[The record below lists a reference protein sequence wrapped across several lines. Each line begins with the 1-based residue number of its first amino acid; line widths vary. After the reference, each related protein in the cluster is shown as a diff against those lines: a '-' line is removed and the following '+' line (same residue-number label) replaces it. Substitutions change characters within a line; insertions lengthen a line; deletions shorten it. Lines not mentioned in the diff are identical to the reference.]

1 MSHTHDL
8 DYMVLTPA
16 GVPDASL
23 AIAGSRA
30 GAVGLLNL
38 EFASDPDAG
47 RAALSDLRTFGRG
60 RTGVILDATAEELF
74 ALVLTQPSPSLDMI
88 VLNGSAPEQLSHQ
101 VETIHASGRQV
112 YLVVTS
118 LDEAEAGQAAGVDAL
133 IAKGNEAGGWVGEET
148 AFVLLQRLIIRFHLP
163 IWVQGG
169 VGPHTAAACAAAG
182 AAGVVLDNQLL
193 LARES
198 PLPERVKARISAMDG
213 SETLCLG
220 SAAGASFRAY
230 TRPNLP
236 PIEELRR
243 FETSSLSCDQPV
255 EQGSRAWRTFV
266 RERVGWKQP
275 EDSIL
280 AIGQDAAFAA
290 DLAQRFGTVGGILS
304 GLRQSVQDHC
314 SRARHGDILSEG
326 APLAQS
332 HGTRYPIVQ
341 GPMTRVSDRAEFAA
355 AVANAGALPFLALA
369 LLRAPELKVLLESTR
384 EQLVNRPWGV
394 GILGFVPPELRAEQL
409 DVIRACRPP
418 FALIA
423 GGRPDQARVLEDDG
437 IPTYLH
443 VPSPGLLQM
452 YLNDGARRF
461 VFEGRECGGHV
472 GPRTSFVLWDTM
484 IRVLLAELPAGANAG
499 EYHVLFAGGIHDG
512 FSAAMV
518 AAMAAPLAER
528 GIRVGVLIG
537 TAYLFTEEAVQCG
550 AITPGFQQAALTCDR
565 TVLLET
571 GPGHATRCAPSP
583 FAGDFAREKRRLT
596 QSRMSA
602 AEVRNHLEALNIGRL
617 RVASKGVDR
626 NPHFGQDPAAD
637 KLIAVDAED
646 QWLRGMYMI
655 GQAAALGNRT
665 RTLDELHAE
674 ISNGSTKH
682 LNALPVSLPDIESES
697 PAPADVAIVGIGC
710 ILPGA
715 PDLQAFW
722 ANILNKMDA
731 ITEVPA
737 SRWDWRKYYDPDRSA
752 RDKVYSRWGGFID
765 DVAFDPVS
773 YGMPP
778 NSLHSIEPFQLLG
791 LAVVRAALQD
801 AGYLDRPFPRERTSV
816 ILGAGGGGA
825 DLSGNYVVRS
835 SLPSL
840 FGETAAGLTDQLTGV
855 LPEWTEDSFAGILMN
870 VAAGRIAN
878 RFDFG
883 GVNYTVDA
891 ACASSLAAVYLA
903 VRDLETRTSD
913 VAVVGGVDAIQNP
926 FSYLCFSKTQ
936 ALSPTGRCRPF
947 DARADGIAISEGFA
961 AIVLKRLSDAERD
974 GDRIYAV
981 IRGVGGASDGRD
993 RSLTAPRPEGQIRAL
1008 QRAYAQARFSP
1019 STVGLVE
1026 AHGTGTVAGDQAEV
1040 QALSTFFARS
1050 GAERQ
1055 RCAIGSVKSM
1065 IGHTKATAGV
1075 AGLIKVALALHHR
1088 VLPPTLGVT
1097 EPNPKANFPAS
1108 PFYVNTEV
1116 RPWIQDT
1123 EGHPRRA
1130 GVSAFGFGGT
1140 DFHVAVEEY
1149 TGDFR
1154 PAPSTVL
1161 DPWPAELLLW
1171 RRSSRAEILEAVTG
1185 LIEKL
1190 ERGAQPRLADLAY
1203 TLALQASEVEAGFPT
1218 LAIVASTLDD
1228 LFNKLQTARALL
1240 RGDSERE
1247 HNPNG
1252 IHYADKPLAS
1262 TGKVALLFP
1271 GQGSQYV
1278 NMARDLSVAFPE
1290 VRACFDRAD
1299 RILTGAFEQPL
1310 SRYVFP
1316 PPIFSPEDEA
1326 RQRSELTETNIAQ
1339 PALGV
1344 TGLAFLRLLR
1354 SLGVEPGMAAGHS
1367 YGEFVALHAAGSLSE
1382 ENLLRLSEARGR
1394 FMREGAGEDSGTM
1407 AAVDAAP
1414 DALQPLLADPGLTL
1428 ANLNAPQQ
1436 TVISGK
1442 RPSIER
1448 AAAWCAEQGIRVHPL
1463 PVACAFHSPL
1473 VAPAQRRFADLLG
1486 QTPIERPRIPVFS
1499 NTTATAYPED
1509 PGAIADLLAEHLI
1522 RPVEFVREIEAMYR
1536 AGARV
1541 FVEVGPRGVLSRL
1554 TGRILG
1560 NQPHFCVALDQPGR
1574 PGLVH
1579 FLHGLA
1585 ALAAEGVPLHAE
1597 HLQGG
1602 RQVRKLALSTLE
1614 NETGSVASSPT
1625 TWLVNGGRARPVNGR
1640 GPAEMPRV
1648 PLRVAVVN
1656 ETAASAASLKSGD
1669 AAAENSTPA
1678 GRESPDNERS
1688 RVESSTAAAPQPP
1701 GANGGRSASNI
1712 HHPIEPGMPP
1722 APDHRNGH
1730 PPQPHQA
1737 GAQSGN
1743 VDPLS
1748 ERSRRMG
1755 DSNGAHDDRA
1765 RMGSPP
1771 GSPALPRP
1779 STPALTPSFSPPGRL
1794 ADDAISQFQQV
1805 MQHFLDT
1812 QKAVMLAY
1820 LGSQG
1825 TTSTARDW
1833 YESRATAS
1841 AFGQPP
1847 VRESH
1852 MTAIPAS
1859 PTPNQPAPS
1868 PATNGNGHLAGNGA
1882 SRPAPHTPEPPASI
1896 PAPAPVAAA
1905 PVDKP
1910 TPAPTTPVSTVTR
1923 PTRQQLT
1930 DQLLTVV
1937 SERTGYPTEML
1948 ALDADLEADLGIDS
1962 IKRVEIAGTI
1972 LRSLPLPPGTSPDI
1986 EQLTASRTLGQVVET
2001 LERLFA
2007 PATVETALSAPGTGA
2022 PGEDDGRPFEETPA
2036 GAGIGRFLL
2045 QATPAPSVSHP
2056 SGLATSGVV
2065 LILDDETG
2073 IGEQLAAR
2081 LIQRGHRS
2089 IRVVSGDV
2097 SAGEDGVIT
2106 VDLSQ
2111 PDTVARLVEQ
2121 IHAQFGPVSGLVHL
2135 AALRPGANDIGLDSD
2150 GWRARVDQDLTALF
2164 LLAQALRLDLE
2175 RAAESGGAA
2184 VLAATA
2190 LGGAFASDHPVL
2202 PYFPGHG
2209 GIHGFLKT
2217 LAQEWPAIRAKTVDI
2232 APDLPTSV
2240 AALLEAE
2247 LFAADGIVEIGY
2259 RDGQRTRLEL
2269 LPAPRSDP
2277 QGAAPLD
2284 RNSVVLITGGARGIT
2299 AETALKL
2306 AEAYQPTLLL
2316 VGRTPEPAG
2325 PESAQTEG
2333 LTEPQAL
2340 KRALIEQ
2347 HRQSGSPVTPAR
2359 IEAAYRHLLREREL
2373 RLNLERLQQTGA
2385 RIEYLTCDVQDTAAF
2400 GALIDEIY
2408 RRHGRIDGVIHG
2420 AGVIEDKLVRDKQR
2434 SSFER
2439 VVSTKLNG
2447 ALVLANKLRPDTL
2460 RFLVFFSSVSGRF
2473 GNRGQGDY
2481 AAASEILNKLALHL
2495 DQQWPAH
2502 VVSINWGPWLKTGMV
2517 SPEVKRQ
2524 FAERGVVLIP
2534 VDVGCR
2540 RLDEELRSGQK
2551 GEVEVLIAGAKGTG
2565 DGTGTAPEMAVSGF
2579 APAADNGKRGVIN
2592 ISLPLL
2598 AATSRRSHGAD
2609 GGLEIVRPLD
2619 PAHDLYLN
2627 DHRLEG
2633 HPVFPFAMAIELMAE
2648 VAAAGRPEL
2657 EVRSVRQVR
2666 LLRGITVDQ
2675 TGQPV
2680 RVTARPRVPEPGETA
2695 RSSRYLDLTIASA
2708 DDPRIVH
2715 YRGLVELGSRTSG
2728 AGLEDSSW
2736 PGRETWTLDNAM
2748 PFPMSVADAYHT
2760 WLFHGP
2766 LFQGI
2771 TAVEAIGPTGAR
2783 ATLRHSSPL
2792 VCLSGEPG
2800 GDWLID
2806 PVVIDSALQMQLLW
2820 ARLHWDVTLLPSS
2833 VQEYRRFSPL
2843 RSAPRAPGGANEA
2856 AGIRYEL
2863 RIRPESQAPI
2873 CHADHYFYGTDGQ
2886 LLGALTD
2893 MMGVGSTALNRLAGA
2908 SRR

>member
-1 MSHTHDL
+1 MSHNREL

-16 GVPDASL
+16 GIPDASL

-38 EFASDPDAG
+38 EFVSDPVAA
-47 RAALSDLRTFGRG
+47 RAAVSDLTTFGQG
-60 RTGVILDATAEELF
+60 RIGVILDAEAVQLLDF
-74 ALVLTQPSPSLDMI
+74 VLTQSSSNLDLI
-88 VLNGSAPEQLSHQ
+88 ALTSSAPEQLGRQ
-101 VETIHASGRQV
+101 VETIHASGRRA

-148 AFVLLQRLIIRFHLP
+148 AFVLLQRLISRCHLP

-169 VGPHTAAACAAAG
+169 IGLHTAAACAVAG
-182 AAGVVLDNQLL
+182 AAGVVLDSQLL

-198 PLPERVKARISAMDG
+198 PLPERVQARLNAMDG

-220 SAAGASFRAY
+220 TAVGASFRAY

-236 PIEELRR
+236 PVEELRR
-243 FETSSLSCDQPV
+243 FETSSLTGDQPV
-255 EQGSRAWRTFV
+255 ELARQTWRALV
-266 RERVGWKQP
+266 KERVGWQQP
-275 EDSIL
+275 EESIL

-290 DLAQRFGTVGGILS
+290 DLAQRFGTVGGILA

-314 SRARHGDILSEG
+314 SGARPGDVLAEG

-369 LLRAPELKVLLESTR
+369 LLRAPELKTLLESTR
-384 EQLVNRPWGV
+384 QQLGDRPWGV

-409 DVIRACRPP
+409 AVIRACRPP

-452 YLNDGARRF
+452 YLKDGARRF

-484 IRVLLAELPAGANAG
+484 IRVLLAGIPAGALAG

-512 FSAAMV
+512 LSAAMV
-518 AAMAAPLAER
+518 ATMAAPLAER

-550 AITPGFQQAALTCDR
+550 AIALGFQQAALDCDR

-583 FAGDFAREKRRLT
+583 FASDFAWEKRRLT
-596 QSRMSA
+596 QGRLPA
-602 AEVRNHLEALNIGRL
+602 AEIRDHLEALNIGRL

-626 NPHFGQDPAAD
+626 NPRFGQDPEAP
-637 KLIAVDAED
+637 KLVAVDAED
-646 QWLRGMYMI
+646 QWARGMYMI
-655 GQAAALGNRT
+655 GQVAALGNHT
-665 RTLDELHAE
+665 RTLAELHAE
-674 ISNGSTKH
+674 VSKGSTRH
-682 LNALPVSLPDIESES
+682 LNGLPVSFPETESSS
-697 PAPADVAIVGIGC
+697 PEPAEVAIVGIGC
-710 ILPGA
+710 VLPGA
-715 PDLQAFW
+715 PDLPAFW
-722 ANILNKMDA
+722 ANILNKVDA

-737 SRWDWRKYYDPDRSA
+737 SRWDWRQYYDPDRTA

-765 DVAFDPVS
+765 DVPFDPVS
-773 YGMPP
+773 FGMPP

-801 AGYLDRPFPRERTSV
+801 AGFLDRPFPRERTSV

-840 FGETAAGLTDQLTGV
+840 FGESATGLADQLTGI

-903 VRDLETRTSD
+903 VRDLESRTSD
-913 VAVVGGVDAIQNP
+913 VVVVGGVDAIQNP
-926 FSYLCFSKTQ
+926 FAYLCFSKTQ

-947 DARADGIAISEGFA
+947 DAKADGIAISEGFA
-961 AIVLKRLSDAERD
+961 AIVLKRLADAERD

-993 RSLTAPRPEGQIRAL
+993 RSLTAPRPEGQMRAL

-1019 STVGLVE
+1019 ATVGLVE

-1050 GAERQ
+1050 GAGRQ

-1075 AGLIKVALALHHR
+1075 AGLIKVALALYHR

-1108 PFYVNTEV
+1108 PFYVNTEA
-1116 RPWIQDT
+1116 RPWVQET

-1149 TGDFR
+1149 TGNFR
-1154 PAPSTVL
+1154 PAASTVI
-1161 DPWPAELLLW
+1161 DHWPAELLLW
-1171 RRSSRAEILEAVTG
+1171 RRRSRAEILEAVTG
-1185 LIEKL
+1185 LVEKL
-1190 ERGAQPRLADLAY
+1190 EHGAQPRLADLAY
-1203 TLALQASEVEAGFPT
+1203 TLALQASEVESGLPT
-1218 LAIVASTLDD
+1218 LAIVASSLTELTE
-1228 LFNKLQTARALL
+1228 KLQAARALL
-1240 RGDSERE
+1240 RGNSKRE
-1247 HNPNG
+1247 HLPTG
-1252 IHYADKPLAS
+1252 IHYADQPLAS
-1262 TGKVALLFP
+1262 MGKVAFLFP

-1278 NMARDLSVAFPE
+1278 NMARDLSVAFPAL
-1290 VRACFDRAD
+1290 RACFDRAD
-1299 RILTGAFEQPL
+1299 RVLAGAFEQPL

-1316 PPIFSPEDEA
+1316 PPVFLPEDEA
-1326 RQRSELTETNIAQ
+1326 RQRAELTETNIAQ

-1344 TGLAFLRLLR
+1344 TGLAYFHLLR
-1354 SLGVEPGMAAGHS
+1354 SLGVEPAMTAGHS
-1367 YGEFVALHAAGSLSE
+1367 YGEFVALHAAGCLSE
-1382 ENLLRLSEARGR
+1382 ETLLRLSEARGR
-1394 FMREGAGEDSGTM
+1394 FMREGAGDDSGTM

-1436 TVISGK
+1436 TVISGT
-1442 RPSIER
+1442 RASIER
-1448 AAAWCAEQGIRVHPL
+1448 AIAWCAEQGIRVHPL

-1499 NTTATAYPED
+1499 NTTATAYPD
-1509 PGAIADLLAEHLI
+1509 DAQAIADLLAEHLV
-1522 RPVEFVREIEAMYR
+1522 RPVEFVREIEAMYQ

-1541 FVEVGPRGVLSRL
+1541 FVEVGPRVVLSGL

-1560 NQPHFCVALDQPGR
+1560 AQPHLSVALDQPGR

-1579 FLHGLA
+1579 LLHSLA
-1585 ALAAEGVPLHAE
+1585 ALAAEGVPLRAE
-1597 HLQGG
+1597 QLFDG
-1602 RQVRKLALSTLE
+1602 RKVRKLALSTLE
-1614 NETGSVASSPT
+1614 KETGRAALSPT
-1625 TWLVNGGRARPVNGR
+1625 TWLVNGGRARPANDR
-1640 GPAEMPRV
+1640 DSLEIPRV
-1648 PLRVAVVN
+1648 PLRIAVLNGATTSTV
-1656 ETAASAASLKSGD
+1656 SRKSGD
-1669 AAAENSTPA
+1669 AAAETSTPTSP
-1678 GRESPDNERS
+1678 ESPGNGRPE
-1688 RVESSTAAAPQPP
+1688 VESWGVSAPSPP
-1701 GANGGRSASNI
+1701 GTNGGRASGGD
-1712 HHPIEPGMPP
+1712 HHHLEQAMEPVPG
-1722 APDHRNGH
+1722 HQNGH
-1730 PPQPHQA
+1730 PLQA
-1737 GAQSGN
+1737 HDAKTTSGKAN
-1743 VDPLS
+1743 LLS
-1748 ERSRRMG
+1748 ERPRRMG
-1755 DSNGAHDDRA
+1755 ASNGAHDDRA
-1765 RMGSPP
+1765 HMGGPP
-1771 GSPALPRP
+1771 GSPAPPRL
-1779 STPALTPSFSPPGRL
+1779 STPALAPSFTPASER
-1794 ADDAISQFQQV
+1794 ADVAMNQFQQV

-1820 LGSQG
+1820 LGSRG
-1825 TTSTARDW
+1825 TTSNAPEW
-1833 YESRATAS
+1833 YKSRTTAS
-1841 AFGQPP
+1841 AALGQPP
-1847 VRESH
+1847 VREPH
-1852 MTAIPAS
+1852 VAAS
-1859 PTPNQPAPS
+1859 PPVPAPS
-1868 PATNGNGHLAGNGA
+1868 HPVPPPGTNGNGHLAGNGA
-1882 SRPAPHTPEPPASI
+1882 SHPEPRI
-1896 PAPAPVAAA
+1896 PAPAASMPSPAPAVAA

-1910 TPAPTTPVSTVTR
+1910 APTPSNVGATTR
-1923 PTRQQLT
+1923 PTRQQIT

-1937 SERTGYPTEML
+1937 SERTGYPIEML
-1948 ALDADLEADLGIDS
+1948 AIDADLEADLGIDS

-1972 LRSLPLPPGTSPDI
+1972 LRSLDLPPGASPDI

-2007 PATVETALSAPGTGA
+2007 PAATDAALSASGTGA
-2022 PGEDDGRPFEETPA
+2022 LREDDGRPFEETPA
-2036 GAGIGRFLL
+2036 GAGIGRFLI
-2045 QATPAPSVSHP
+2045 QAAPTPPISRSA
-2056 SGLATSGVV
+2056 GLAKNGVV
-2065 LILDDETG
+2065 VILDDETG
-2073 IGEQLAAR
+2073 IGEQLAACLDR
-2081 LIQRGHRS
+2081 RGHRS
-2089 IRVVSGDV
+2089 VRIVSGDAP
-2097 SAGEDGVIT
+2097 AGGAGTIT
-2106 VDLSQ
+2106 ADLSQ
-2111 PDTVARLVEQ
+2111 PDVVAGLVNRL
-2121 IHAQFGPVSGLVHL
+2121 HADVGPVSGLVHL
-2135 AALRPGANDIGLDSD
+2135 AALRPGADEIGLDAD
-2150 GWRARVDQDLTALF
+2150 RWRARLYQDLTAFF
-2164 LLAQALRLDLE
+2164 LLVQALRPDLE
-2175 RAAESGGAA
+2175 QAAESGGAA
-2184 VLAATA
+2184 VVAATS
-2190 LGGAFASDHPVL
+2190 LGGAFASDHPAL
-2202 PYFPGHG
+2202 HFFPGHG
-2209 GIHGFLKT
+2209 GIPGFLKT
-2217 LAQEWPAIRAKTVDI
+2217 LAQEWPAIRVKAVDI
-2232 APDLPTSV
+2232 APAPPTTSDW
-2240 AALLEAE
+2240 LEAE
-2247 LFAADGIVEIGY
+2247 LFAADGVVEIGY
-2259 RDGQRTRLEL
+2259 RDGQRKRLDL
-2269 LPAPRSDP
+2269 LPAPRSDRRDP
-2277 QGAAPLD
+2277 TPLD
-2284 RNSVVLITGGARGIT
+2284 RSSVVLITGGARGIT
-2299 AETALKL
+2299 AETALRL

-2316 VGRTPEPAG
+2316 VGRTPEPVG
-2325 PESAQTEG
+2325 PESAQTAS
-2333 LTEPQAL
+2333 LTGPQAL

-2347 HRQSGSPVTPAR
+2347 HRQDGSPVTPAR
-2359 IEAAYRHLLREREL
+2359 IEAAYRRLLREREL
-2373 RLNLERLQQTGA
+2373 RQNLERLRQTGA
-2385 RIEYLTCDVQDTAAF
+2385 RIEYLTCDVRDTDAF
-2400 GALIDEIY
+2400 GALIDELY

-2420 AGVIEDKLVRDKQR
+2420 AGIIEDKLVRDKQLA
-2434 SSFER
+2434 SFER
-2439 VVSTKLNG
+2439 VLSTKLNG
-2447 ALVLANKLRPDTL
+2447 ALALANRLRPDTL

-2495 DQQWPAH
+2495 DQRWPAH
-2502 VVSINWGPWLKTGMV
+2502 VVSINWGPWLTTGMV
-2517 SPEVKRQ
+2517 SDEVKRQ
-2524 FAERGVVLIP
+2524 FAERGVTLIP

-2540 RLDEELRSGQK
+2540 RLDEELRSGRK
-2551 GEVEVLIAGAKGTG
+2551 GEVEVLIAGAKETGGGTG
-2565 DGTGTAPEMAVSGF
+2565 AKPETAVSDF
-2579 APAADNGKRGVIN
+2579 AAAARNGKWGAIN

-2598 AATSRRSHGAD
+2598 PAASRRSPGPS
-2609 GGLEIVRPLD
+2609 GGLEIVRSLD

-2627 DHRLEG
+2627 DHRIDGL
-2633 HPVFPFAMAIELMAE
+2633 PVFPFAMAIELMAE
-2648 VAAAGRPEL
+2648 VAAAGWPEL
-2657 EVRSVRQVR
+2657 EVRSIRQVR
-2666 LLRGITVDQ
+2666 LLRGITVDR

-2680 RVTARPRVPEPGETA
+2680 RVTARPAAHEPGDGT
-2695 RSSRYLDLTIASA
+2695 RSGRYLDLTIASA
-2708 DDPRIVH
+2708 DEPRIVH
-2715 YRGLVELGSRTSG
+2715 YRSVVELGPRTTSG
-2728 AGLEDSSW
+2728 DLEEPDW
-2736 PGRETWTLDNAM
+2736 PGGDPWTLDNAT
-2748 PFPMSVADAYHT
+2748 PFPMSVADAYRD

-2771 TAVEAIGPTGAR
+2771 TAVGAIGPTGAR
-2783 ATLRHSSPL
+2783 ATLRHSSPQL
-2792 VCLSGEPG
+2792 CLSGGPA

-2820 ARLHWDVTLLPSS
+2820 ARLHWNVTMLPSAL
-2833 VQEYRRFSPL
+2833 QEYRRFRPL
-2843 RSAPRAPGGANEA
+2843 RREPRSPGGPNEA
-2856 AGIRYEL
+2856 AGIRHEL
-2863 RIRPESQAPI
+2863 RIRPVSQPPI
-2873 CHADHYFYGTDGQ
+2873 CHADHYFYGSDGQ

-2893 MMGVGSTALNRLAGA
+2893 MMGAGSAAFNRLAGA